1 MMSDLIFNMIDVKDA
16 RIAYGAN
23 LAVDGVSLTVHRGE
37 RLVLMG
43 RSGCGKSTLLKAIG
57 GFVPLISGSIEV
69 AGSLVLRPNPKRFV
83 VWQDLAQLLPWKTI
97 EANVAW
103 PLLMSGVHKKEAKIR
118 ALDWLERVGLKQA
131 LGSYP
136 HELSGG
142 MAQRVAIARAF
153 AASPNVLLMDE
164 PFSALDAL
172 TRERLQNEVI
182 ALQESAGTTVVFV
195 SHDVAEGARIGNRVV
210 VLSPH
215 PGRVKAV
222 LECGPSNIENELR
235 TLIHDDAPVPEETN
249 HA

>member
-1 MMSDLIFNMIDVKDA
+1 MNDLMRNTIEIQDA
-16 RIAYGAN
+16 RIAYGAT
-23 LAVDGVSLTVHRGE
+23 LAVDGLSLMVQRGE

-57 GFVPLISGSIEV
+57 GFVPLVSGSIKV
-69 AGSLVLRPNPKRFV
+69 AGSLVLRPSPKRFV

-103 PLLMSGVHKKEAKIR
+103 PLLLSGVHKKEAHAR
-118 ALDWLERVGLKQA
+118 ALEWLERVGLTKA

-153 AASPNVLLMDE
+153 AVSPDVLLMDE

-172 TRERLQNEVI
+172 SRERLQNEVI
-182 ALQESAGTTVVFV
+182 ALQKSAGTTVVFV

-210 VLSPH
+210 VLTPRS
-215 PGRVKAV
+215 GRIKAV
-222 LECGPSNIENELR
+222 LDCGLPNIENELR
-235 TLIHDDAPVPEETN
+235 TLIHDDISALEENN
-249 HA
+249 HV